1 MAYIFGD
8 SFDCYATMADPI
20 AGYWDSGFGVV
31 GGNTLVA
38 GRFAGSQA
46 VSLQAS
52 LVSLVKA
59 SAVNDAVHHIVMAF
73 RQPAAL
79 SGTTLGMYLQLS
91 DAATNQC
98 CIVFRSDG
106 VILLTSATPV
116 GTVLATYSGAVTAAN
131 TWFAFEFE
139 VVINNTTGRFRARKN
154 GNPADDFDS
163 GATLPTRPGTNT
175 YANKLTLGM
184 SNGANSQL
192 IDDLLWR
199 SDASSVPFV
208 GDVRCYTRMPASDAS
223 VQFSRV
229 APPFFGNVRS
239 TSGVMTAGQALFV
252 AFTPSLDITVSQIA
266 ISLNAAYTG
275 NLKCAVYNAVG
286 NTPTTVLQG
295 ATAPINNPVTGL
307 NNNFTFSPPL
317 SLAKGVQYYIAA
329 DSDTAGASNWDGSTQ
344 ANGSGFASMSY
355 ASFPQ
360 SNPSISSS
368 GGIVYRVTAAVAN
381 YALVNE
387 TIQDGTTTY
396 VYDSTV
402 GHADLYNIAPIAATP
417 ASTVAVI
424 TRAFAEKLDAG
435 FRQVTVQVKS
445 GATTVQATPQAL
457 ANNFGWVYRA
467 DTVDPATGAAW
478 TPAAVNSLQV
488 GPLITG

>member
-1 MAYIFGD
+1 M
-8 SFDCYATMADPI
+8 
-20 AGYWDSGFGVV
+20 AGYWDSGFGVAAA
-31 GGNTLVA
+31 NTLVA

-46 VSLQAS
+46 VNIQSGI
-52 LVSLVKA
+52 VCLVKA

-73 RQPAAL
+73 RQTVAL

-106 VILLTSATPV
+106 VILLTSATPA

-139 VVINNTTGRFRARKN
+139 VVISNTTGRFRARKN

-163 GATLPTRPGTNT
+163 GATLPTRPGANA

-184 SNGANSQL
+184 NAVVTSQQ
-192 IDDLLWR
+192 IDDIFWR

-208 GDVRCYTRMPASDAS
+208 GDIRCYTRMPTSDAS
-223 VQFSRV
+223 AQF
-229 APPFFGNVRS
+229 ARS
-239 TSGVMTAGQALFV
+239 TNPSIVSQTAVTSTNVSKAANLGMMS
-252 AFTPSLDITVSQIA
+252 AFTASYSGTIATGTVQVA
-266 ISLNAAYTG
+266 TGGTG
-275 NLKCAVYNAVG
+275 NMKAAIYDATRTIVLATSNAV
-286 NTPTTVLQG
+286 V
-295 ATAPINNPVTGL
+295 NPVTGANTITFGTPL
-307 NNNFTFSPPL
+307 TVTKGTVYHLAVDQDFTIL
-317 SLAKGVQYYIAA
+317 YVG
-329 DSDTAGASNWDGSTQ
+329 TTSTQ
-344 ANGSGFASMSY
+344 WLFTTTY
-355 ASFPQ
+355 ASFPAA
-360 SNPSISSS
+360 SPSL
-368 GGIVYRVTAAVAN
+368 GTAAQGPVCT
-381 YALVNE
+381 VNIATTVNADFINE
-387 TIQDGTTTY
+387 AQQDGTTTY

-402 GHADLYNIAPIAATP
+402 GHADLYNIASIAATP

-457 ANNFGWVYRA
+457 SNAFGWIYRA